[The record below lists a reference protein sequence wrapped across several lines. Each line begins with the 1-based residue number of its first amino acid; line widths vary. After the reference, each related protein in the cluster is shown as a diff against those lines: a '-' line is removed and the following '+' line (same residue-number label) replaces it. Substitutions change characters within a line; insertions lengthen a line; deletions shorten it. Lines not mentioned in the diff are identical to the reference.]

1 MVDILGVRYNHIYG
15 LKESRMDKLF
25 AIQDKYMY
33 GRETG
38 RPLKRRSN
46 DFIGWVMMLPWL
58 TLGVGVAYVRNK
70 RSHKK

>member
-1 MVDILGVRYNHIYG
+1 
-15 LKESRMDKLF
+15 MDKLF

-33 GRETG
+33 GRETD